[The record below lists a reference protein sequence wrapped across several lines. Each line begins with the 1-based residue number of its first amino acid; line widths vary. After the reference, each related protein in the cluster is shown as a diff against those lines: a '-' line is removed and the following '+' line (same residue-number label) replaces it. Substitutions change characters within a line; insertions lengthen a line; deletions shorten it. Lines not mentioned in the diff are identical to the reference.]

1 MSAFRKILVPT
12 DFSPHAAEAFRVA
25 HDLAKATGTSVA
37 VFHCPVM
44 VGKAPVRE
52 AGPPTHPTAAQPA
65 VRVKS

>member
-12 DFSPHAAEAFRVA
+12 DCSPHASKAFRVA
-25 HDLAKATGTSVA
+25 HDLKATGTSVA

-44 VGKAPVRE
+44 VVKAPVRE
-52 AGPPTHPTAAQPA
+52 AGAPTHPTAAQPA